1 MTEKYKR
8 MRWVARLM
16 LLEGLINVV
25 SGLVYM
31 FRPLALLGFLRFPDH
46 HGFNVSEMSVWGM
59 FGTVVISQAVFLFA
73 GGFARGPGAVA
84 MRRAAYTALIVGELL
99 IVPLAVIY
107 INRFGEWN
115 VSAFGFVGSMSVFLV
130 ARVWV
135 LYFASPALLA
145 DSDSDKQ
152 SIL

>member
-1 MTEKYKR
+1 

-16 LLEGLINVV
+16 LLEGLVNVV

-31 FRPLALLGFLRFPDH
+31 FHPIVLLGFLRFPDH
-46 HGFNVSEMSVWGM
+46 HAFNVSEMSVWGM
-59 FGTVVISQAVFLFA
+59 FGTVVISQAVVLFA
-73 GGFARGPGAVA
+73 GGMARGPGAVQ
-84 MRRAAYTALIVGELL
+84 MRRTAYQALIVGELL
-99 IVPLAVIY
+99 IVPLAISY

-115 VSAFGFVGSMSVFLV
+115 GAAFGFVGSMSLFLV
-130 ARVWV
+130 GRVWV

-145 DSDSDKQ
+145 DSDTDKH